1 MKNDQSLGE
10 NHIYLEGEDFSER
23 DSGKTVK

>member
-1 MKNDQSLGE
+1 MKNDQSLRD

-23 DSGKTVK
+23 DSDKTVK